1 VIAKA
6 PGKLVLSGA
15 YSVLFGAPAIV
26 TTVDRYVTADSS
38 RTAEFVTPEVLAA
51 LPANVPAPV
60 FDASELRSEFGK
72 LGLGSSA
79 AILVAS
85 LGALEPEPPT
95 TEALTQL
102 TRRALLAHRT
112 AQGGGSGIDVLAS
125 VQGGTLVV
133 RTQTEAELPGFKAV
147 TLPFGLHWSVWF
159 SGRSTSTS
167 AMIAQVNQLRSLHR
181 RRFDA
186 ILTPLSNAAEDAA
199 RAIELNQASDLLAAL
214 RVQGSQLQ
222 LLGEAADVDIVTR
235 ETLELDRL
243 AQAEGAL
250 CMPSGA
256 GGGDVMLRVGVTE
269 PGAQFVA
276 LSQSL
281 GFVRLPLVLGAP
293 GLHFPQARR
302 GRAL

>member
-1 VIAKA
+1 MIAKA

-26 TTVDRYVTADSS
+26 TAVDRYVTADSS
-38 RTAEFVTPEVLAA
+38 STAEFVTPEVRAA
-51 LPANVPAPV
+51 LLANVPAPA

-85 LGALEPEPPT
+85 LGALEPEFPT
-95 TEALTQL
+95 AEALTQL
-102 TRRALLAHRT
+102 TRRALLAHRA

-133 RTQTEAELPGFKAV
+133 RTEAGPELPSFKAV
-147 TLPFGLHWSVWF
+147 TLPLGLHWSVWF

-167 AMIAQVNQLRSLHR
+167 VMIAQVDQLRRLNR
-181 RRFDA
+181 LRFDS
-186 ILTPLSNAAEDAA
+186 ILTPLSQAAEDAA
-199 RAIELNQASDLLAAL
+199 RAIELDQARDFLAAL
-214 RVQGSQLQ
+214 RAQASHLQILGS
-222 LLGEAADVDIVTR
+222 AAGVDIVTR
-235 ETLELDRL
+235 ETLELDRF
-243 AQAEGAL
+243 AQTEGAL

-256 GGGDVMLRVGVTE
+256 GGGDVMLRVAHTE
-269 PGAQFVA
+269 PSAQFVELA
-276 LSQSL
+276 QSL

-293 GLHFPQARR
+293 GLHFPQAR
-302 GRAL
+302 GRAR

>member
-1 VIAKA
+1 MIAKA

-26 TTVDRYVTADSS
+26 TAVDRYVTADSS
-38 RTAEFVTPEVLAA
+38 GTAEFVTPEVRAG
-51 LPANVPAPV
+51 LPANVPAPA

-85 LGALEPEPPT
+85 LGALEPEPLT
-95 TEALTQL
+95 AEALTQL

-125 VQGGTLVV
+125 VHGGTLVV
-133 RTQTEAELPGFKAV
+133 RTEAGAELPSFKTV
-147 TLPFGLHWSVWF
+147 TLPLGLHWSVWF

-167 AMIAQVNQLRSLHR
+167 AMIAQVNQLRTLNR

-186 ILTPLSNAAEDAA
+186 ILTPLSQAAEDAA
-199 RAIELNQASDLLAAL
+199 RAIELNQASDLLASL
-214 RVQGSQLQ
+214 RAQASQLQ
-222 LLGEAADVDIVTR
+222 ILGSAADVDIVTR
-235 ETLELDRL
+235 ETLELDRF
-243 AQAEGAL
+243 AQAERAL

-269 PGAQFVA
+269 PGAQFVELA
-276 LSQSL
+276 QSL

-293 GLHFPQARR
+293 GLHFPQAR

>member
-15 YSVLFGAPAIV
+15 YAVLFGAPAIV
-26 TTVDRYVTADSS
+26 TAVDRYVTTDSS
-38 RTAEFVTPEVLAA
+38 RAADFVTPEVLAA
-51 LPANVPAPV
+51 LPANVPAPA

-95 TEALTQL
+95 AEALAQL
-102 TRRALLAHRT
+102 TRRALLAHRA

-147 TLPFGLHWSVWF
+147 TLPPGLHWSVWF

-167 AMIAQVNQLRSLHR
+167 AMIAQVRQFRSMDRL
-181 RRFDA
+181 RFDS
-186 ILTPLSNAAEDAA
+186 ILTPLSQAAEDAA
-199 RAIELNQASDLLAAL
+199 RAIEVNQASDLFEAL
-214 RVQGSQLQ
+214 RAQGSQLQ
-222 LLGEAADVDIVTR
+222 LLGEAADIDIVTR
-235 ETLELDRL
+235 DTLELDRL
-243 AQAEGAL
+243 AEAEGAL

-256 GGGDVMLRVGVTE
+256 GGGDVMLRVGATE
-269 PGAQFVA
+269 PGVQFVELA
-276 LSQSL
+276 QAL

-293 GLHFPQARR
+293 GLHFPQAR
-302 GRAL
+302 GRAT